1 MCLQF
6 ICESLYCVGDDW
18 DECLPLLVAEEE
30 LVHEEDNEEDRER
43 KESAADIRRGSEP
56 IGL

>member
-1 MCLQF
+1 
-6 ICESLYCVGDDW
+6 
-18 DECLPLLVAEEE
+18 VAEEE